1 MTTSTSLTIRLASTD
16 DVVAVGIL
24 AQLDSARV
32 PAAPLLVAETDGE
45 VTAALSL
52 LDGAAV
58 ADPFRPTAH
67 LVDLLRAHA
76 ARVEIEAAVA
86 EDGHGGLTS
95 PASGLA
101 PQLAAGC

>member
-16 DVVAVGIL
+16 DAVAVGIL

-45 VTAALSL
+45 VTAVLSL

-76 ARVEIEAAVA
+76 ARVEIDAAVA
-86 EDGHGGLTS
+86 ENGHRGLTS